1 MQKPMKMTLATLKA
15 LKDELEY
22 RRTVERYEAE
32 EEFRLARSYGNL
44 SENAEYDLA
53 KEWIMDIEHRIAELE
68 AFIAN
73 AVIIEAP
80 VDTET
85 IVDDKNNR

>member
-1 MQKPMKMTLATLKA
+1 MSWNI
-15 LKDELEY
+15 
-22 RRTVERYEAE
+22 AE